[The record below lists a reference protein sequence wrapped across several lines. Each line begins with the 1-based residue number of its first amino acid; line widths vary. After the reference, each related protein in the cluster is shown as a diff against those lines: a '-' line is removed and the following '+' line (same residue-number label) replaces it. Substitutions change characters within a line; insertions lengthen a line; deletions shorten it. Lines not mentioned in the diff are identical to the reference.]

1 MEKSK
6 ISAKQVIFGLIMTA
20 VLVALDQV
28 TKWWA
33 VANLKGQA
41 PIVWIKGVFELQYL
55 ENRGAAFGLMQNQRW
70 LFLISVGIV
79 MIIVGYCYYRLP
91 GDKRYSPLRWICIS
105 MAAGALGNMIDRIS
119 NGYVVDF
126 FYFSL
131 IDFPIFNVA
140 DIYVTLSA
148 AILILLVFFHYKEE
162 DFSFL
167 VSKKKRKPG
176 DTNGNH

>member
-6 ISAKQVIFGLIMTA
+6 VSAKQVIFGLVMTA
-20 VLVALDQV
+20 VLVMLDQV

-33 VANLKGQA
+33 VTNLKDQA
-41 PIVWIKGVFELQYL
+41 PIVWIRGVFELQYL

-70 LFLISVGIV
+70 LFLLSVVVV
-79 MIIVGYCYYRLP
+79 MIVVGYCFYRLP
-91 GDKRYSPLRWICIS
+91 GDKRYTPLRGICIA
-105 MAAGALGNMIDRIS
+105 MAAGALGNMIDRLA
-119 NGYVVDF
+119 NGFVVDF

-131 IDFPIFNVA
+131 IDFPIFNIA

-148 AILILLVFFHYKEE
+148 VFLILLVLFYYKEE

-167 VSKKKRKPG
+167 VSKKRKTPG
-176 DTNGNH
+176 DTDGSH

>member
-6 ISAKQVIFGLIMTA
+6 VSAKQVIFGLVMTA
-20 VLVALDQV
+20 ALVAFDQV

-33 VANLKGQA
+33 VTNLKDQA
-41 PIVWIKGVFELQYL
+41 PIVWIRGVFELQYL

-70 LFLISVGIV
+70 LFLLSVVVV
-79 MIIVGYCYYRLP
+79 MIIVGYCFYRLP
-91 GDKRYSPLRWICIS
+91 GDKRYSPLRAICIAMS
-105 MAAGALGNMIDRIS
+105 AGALGNMIDRIA
-119 NGYVVDF
+119 NGFVVDF

-131 IDFPIFNVA
+131 IDFPIFNIA

-148 AILILLVFFHYKEE
+148 VFLILLVLFFYKEE

-167 VSKKKRKPG
+167 VSKKKKTPG
-176 DTNGNH
+176 DTDGNH